1 MADVKMNWTNTKIKL
16 GELKPWADNPR
27 QSTKAQARKILK
39 SFERFGQVQ
48 PVSIGPDNSVYD
60 GHQRLSALMTIHGA
74 EYEIDAR
81 QSEIALSDDERRALV
96 ISLHAGATGE
106 WDWDKLSSWQPAEM
120 MDAGFDAD
128 LLKEWKR
135 DVSALDNFL
144 KSEKPEPADV
154 EPEIDRAEELRQKW
168 GVELG
173 QMWKL
178 GDHRL
183 ICGDCT
189 DAAVVERV
197 MGGEKAVCVWT
208 DPPYGVSYTGKTKDA
223 LKIENDGAEDLPKLL
238 SNCFSTTDMYI
249 EDGTPIYIAHPPGAL
264 QMVFNKCFIDIGWK
278 FHETLVWV
286 KDVMVM
292 GHSDY
297 HYKHEPIMYG
307 WKGKNRKWYSGR
319 DQVSVFNINRP
330 KRNTEHPTMKPP
342 ELVQVMLQNS
352 TIQDDIVYEPFSGSG
367 TTIIACENLSRK
379 CRAVEISP
387 AYVAVA
393 LERWSQLTCKTPE
406 LLEV

>member
-1 MADVKMNWTNTKIKL
+1 MADAKMNWTNTKIKL

-249 EDGTPIYIAHPPGAL
+249 EDGTPIYIAHPAGAL

-286 KDVMVM
+286 KDVMFM

-406 LLEV
+406 LLEA